1 MRPKAIQPIPT
12 QRAVVWKAS
21 TLRKA
26 RPLTSAA
33 IIAGIGSSAVPQAIP
48 QGMRNGRRLSGI
60 VTRRRMIERWAIV
73 IASVAPKA

>member
-1 MRPKAIQPIPT
+1 MSPKAIQPIPT
-12 QRAVVWKAS
+12 QRAVEWKAS

-26 RPLTSAA
+26 RPLARAA
-33 IIAGIGSSAVPQAIP
+33 MIAGIGSVAGPQAIP
-48 QGMRNGRRLSGI
+48 QGMRKGRSLSGI